1 MAGTAR
7 LVPTDIGS
15 NALKQSSVISHKMTL
30 VIIGVSSFFALMTM
44 AAQLFWNYQDGVEG
58 SNRRLHEYVEANLP
72 GMAQAIWDV
81 DHKLLRDIL
90 IGIGMQPYVSG
101 ASLSSADGI
110 ALQVGKNQALDNEIF
125 LFPIIYRQQ
134 QIGELKVQ
142 RSRNQLYYELWR
154 QMILIVV
161 GNGLKTL
168 LMIYVILTLVRSLVT
183 GRLAALAAYVNRIDL
198 GQPRKVPLPNE
209 VGAANQDEIGSVARA
224 IEQMYRR
231 IRTDFARKRWQQR
244 HLTRGQRQLSEQVEF
259 SHKELAWQARAN
271 ELLADLSLQFLK
283 VQPGDVDQ
291 ALADVGRQIA
301 ELFAVERV
309 TLLEIKEQQLC
320 YRSVWSRRDDLL
332 SSSYIDISE
341 LNRFS
346 EQLNTRHMIVVEDV
360 ETLQSD
366 DSAEYRLLKQLQL
379 RSLALFAITDGQDLL
394 GILSLSN
401 SQSPK
406 LWPQSRRAMLTQFAA
421 ALNELLVRERRDLQ
435 MLGLQRELLG
445 LNHKLKQLSE
455 TDELTGL
462 ANRRPFTESLARL
475 LASKEEGALIMLD
488 VDHFKAFNDCF
499 GHPAGDRVLQ
509 RLAQAMRKA
518 LPERA
523 LLARVG
529 GEEFALVL
537 PGVDRRQA
545 EGVAETLLTQVRELQ
560 ITHGSAPAGIV
571 TISLGLALLTQN
583 TRDLSE
589 VIRVADKAL
598 YQAKHQGRN
607 TWEGANKSEM

>member
-1 MAGTAR
+1 M
-7 LVPTDIGS
+7 
-15 NALKQSSVISHKMTL
+15 KQSSVISHKMTL

-44 AAQLFWNYQDGVEG
+44 VAQLFWNYQDGVEG
-58 SNRRLHEYVEANLP
+58 GNRRLNEYVEANLP

-101 ASLSSADGI
+101 ASLSSVDGI
-110 ALQVGKNQALDNEIF
+110 TLQVGNNQAQDNETF

-320 YRSVWSRRDDLL
+320 YRSVWSRRGKPH

-341 LNRFS
+341 LNRFA
-346 EQLNTRHMIVVEDV
+346 EQLNTRHMIIVEDV
-360 ETLQSD
+360 ENLQSD

-462 ANRRPFTESLARL
+462 ANRRPFTESLACL
-475 LASKEEGALIMLD
+475 LASEEGGALIMLD

-571 TISLGLALLTQN
+571 TISLGLALLTPN

-589 VIRVADKAL
+589 VIRLADKAL

-607 TWEGANKSEM
+607 TWCIAQ

>member
-1 MAGTAR
+1 
-7 LVPTDIGS
+7 
-15 NALKQSSVISHKMTL
+15 MTL

-44 AAQLFWNYQDGVEG
+44 VAQLFWNYQDGVEG
-58 SNRRLHEYVEANLP
+58 GNRRLNEYVEANLP
-72 GMAQAIWDV
+72 GIAQAIWDV

-101 ASLSSADGI
+101 ASLSSVDGI
-110 ALQVGKNQALDNEIF
+110 TLQVGNNQAQDNETF

-320 YRSVWSRRDDLL
+320 YRSVWSRRGKPH

-341 LNRFS
+341 LNRFA
-346 EQLNTRHMIVVEDV
+346 EQLNTRHMIIVEDV
-360 ETLQSD
+360 ENLQSD

-394 GILSLSN
+394 GMLSLSN

-475 LASKEEGALIMLD
+475 LASEEGGALIMLD

-571 TISLGLALLTQN
+571 TISLGLALLTPN

-589 VIRVADKAL
+589 VIRLADKAL

-607 TWEGANKSEM
+607 TWCIAQ

>member
-1 MAGTAR
+1 M
-7 LVPTDIGS
+7 
-15 NALKQSSVISHKMTL
+15 KQSSVISHKMTL
-30 VIIGVSSFFALMTM
+30 VIIGVSSFFALVTM
-44 AAQLFWNYQDGVEG
+44 VAQLFWNYQDGVEG
-58 SNRRLHEYVEANLP
+58 GNRRLNEYVEANLP

-101 ASLSSADGI
+101 ASLSSVDGI
-110 ALQVGKNQALDNEIF
+110 TLQVGNNQAQDNETF

-320 YRSVWSRRDDLL
+320 YRSVWSRRGKPH

-341 LNRFS
+341 LNRFA
-346 EQLNTRHMIVVEDV
+346 EQLNTRHMIIVEDV
-360 ETLQSD
+360 ENLQSD

-462 ANRRPFTESLARL
+462 ANRRPFTESLACL
-475 LASKEEGALIMLD
+475 LASEEGGALIMLD

-571 TISLGLALLTQN
+571 TISLGLALLTPN

-589 VIRVADKAL
+589 VIRLADKAL

-607 TWEGANKSEM
+607 TWCIAQ

>member
-1 MAGTAR
+1 
-7 LVPTDIGS
+7 
-15 NALKQSSVISHKMTL
+15 MTL

-72 GMAQAIWDV
+72 GIAQAIWDV

-545 EGVAETLLTQVRELQ
+545 EGVAETLLTQVQELQ

-607 TWEGANKSEM
+607 TWCIA

>member
-1 MAGTAR
+1 M
-7 LVPTDIGS
+7 
-15 NALKQSSVISHKMTL
+15 KQSSVISHKMTL

-183 GRLAALAAYVNRIDL
+183 GRLAALAVYVNRIDL

-475 LASKEEGALIMLD
+475 LASEEAGALIMLD
-488 VDHFKAFNDCF
+488 VDHFKAFNDSF
-499 GHPAGDRVLQ
+499 GHPAGDSVLQ
-509 RLAQAMRKA
+509 RLAQTMQKA
-518 LPERA
+518 LPESA

-529 GEEFALVL
+529 SEEFALVL

-545 EGVAETLLTQVRELQ
+545 KDLAETLLNRVRALQ
-560 ITHGSAPAGIV
+560 ISHAASPAGIV
-571 TISLGLALLTQN
+571 TISLGLALLP
-583 TRDLSE
+583 RDELDLSE

-598 YQAKHQGRN
+598 YPAKHLGRN
-607 TWEGANKSEM
+607 TWFLSE

>member
-1 MAGTAR
+1 
-7 LVPTDIGS
+7 
-15 NALKQSSVISHKMTL
+15 MTL

-545 EGVAETLLTQVRELQ
+545 EGVAETLLTQVQELQ

-607 TWEGANKSEM
+607 TWCIT

>member
-1 MAGTAR
+1 M
-7 LVPTDIGS
+7 
-15 NALKQSSVISHKMTL
+15 KQSSVISHKMTL

-545 EGVAETLLTQVRELQ
+545 EGVAETLLTQVQELQ

-607 TWEGANKSEM
+607 TWCIA

>member
-1 MAGTAR
+1 M
-7 LVPTDIGS
+7 
-15 NALKQSSVISHKMTL
+15 KQSSVISHKMTL

-545 EGVAETLLTQVRELQ
+545 KDLAETLLNRVRALQ
-560 ITHGSAPAGIV
+560 ISHAASPAGIV
-571 TISLGLALLTQN
+571 TISIGLALLPRDEQ
-583 TRDLSE
+583 DLSE

-607 TWEGANKSEM
+607 TWCIA

>member
-1 MAGTAR
+1 LAGTAR

-607 TWEGANKSEM
+607 TWCIA

>member
-1 MAGTAR
+1 M
-7 LVPTDIGS
+7 
-15 NALKQSSVISHKMTL
+15 KQSSVISHKMTL

-44 AAQLFWNYQDGVEG
+44 VAQLFWNYQDGVEG
-58 SNRRLHEYVEANLP
+58 GNRRLNEYVEANLP
-72 GMAQAIWDV
+72 GIAQAIWDV

-101 ASLSSADGI
+101 ASLSSVDGI
-110 ALQVGKNQALDNEIF
+110 TLQVGNNQAQDNETF

-320 YRSVWSRRDDLL
+320 YRSVWSRRGKPH

-341 LNRFS
+341 LNRFA
-346 EQLNTRHMIVVEDV
+346 EQLNTRHMIIVEDV
-360 ETLQSD
+360 ENLQSD

-394 GILSLSN
+394 GMLSLSN

-475 LASKEEGALIMLD
+475 LASEEGGALIMLD

-571 TISLGLALLTQN
+571 TISLGLALLTPN

-589 VIRVADKAL
+589 VIRLADKAL

-607 TWEGANKSEM
+607 TWCIAQ

>member
-1 MAGTAR
+1 
-7 LVPTDIGS
+7 
-15 NALKQSSVISHKMTL
+15 MTL
-30 VIIGVSSFFALMTM
+30 VIIGVSSFFALVTM
-44 AAQLFWNYQDGVEG
+44 VAQLFWNYQDGVEG
-58 SNRRLHEYVEANLP
+58 GNRRLNEYVEANLP

-101 ASLSSADGI
+101 ASLSSVDGI
-110 ALQVGKNQALDNEIF
+110 TLQVGNNQAQDNETF

-320 YRSVWSRRDDLL
+320 YRSVWSRRGKPH

-341 LNRFS
+341 LNRFA
-346 EQLNTRHMIVVEDV
+346 EQLNTRHMIIVEDV
-360 ETLQSD
+360 ENLQSD

-462 ANRRPFTESLARL
+462 ANRRPFTESLACL
-475 LASKEEGALIMLD
+475 LASEEGGALIMLD

-571 TISLGLALLTQN
+571 TISLGLALLTPN

-589 VIRVADKAL
+589 VIRLADKAL

-607 TWEGANKSEM
+607 TWCIAQ

>member
-1 MAGTAR
+1 
-7 LVPTDIGS
+7 
-15 NALKQSSVISHKMTL
+15 MTL

-44 AAQLFWNYQDGVEG
+44 VAQLFWNYQDGVEG
-58 SNRRLHEYVEANLP
+58 GNRRLNEYVEANLP
-72 GMAQAIWDV
+72 GIAQAIWDV

-101 ASLSSADGI
+101 ASLSSVDGI
-110 ALQVGKNQALDNEIF
+110 TLQVGNNQAQDNETF

-283 VQPGDVDQ
+283 VQPGDVNQ

-320 YRSVWSRRDDLL
+320 YRSVWSRRGKPH

-341 LNRFS
+341 LNRFA
-346 EQLNTRHMIVVEDV
+346 EQLNTRHMIIVEDV
-360 ETLQSD
+360 ENLQSD

-462 ANRRPFTESLARL
+462 ANRRPFTESLACL
-475 LASKEEGALIMLD
+475 LASEEGGALIMLD

-571 TISLGLALLTQN
+571 TISLGLALLTPN

-589 VIRVADKAL
+589 VIRLADKAL

-607 TWEGANKSEM
+607 TWCIAQ

>member
-1 MAGTAR
+1 M
-7 LVPTDIGS
+7 
-15 NALKQSSVISHKMTL
+15 KQSSVISHKMTL

-44 AAQLFWNYQDGVEG
+44 VAQLFWNYQDGVEG
-58 SNRRLHEYVEANLP
+58 GNRRLNEYVEANLP
-72 GMAQAIWDV
+72 GIAQAIWDV

-101 ASLSSADGI
+101 ASLSSVDGI
-110 ALQVGKNQALDNEIF
+110 TLQVGNNQAQDNETF

-283 VQPGDVDQ
+283 VQPGDVNQ

-320 YRSVWSRRDDLL
+320 YRSVWSRRGKPH

-341 LNRFS
+341 LNSFA
-346 EQLNTRHMIVVEDV
+346 EQLNTRHMIIVEDV
-360 ETLQSD
+360 ENLQSD

-394 GILSLSN
+394 GMLSLSN

-462 ANRRPFTESLARL
+462 ANRRPFTQSLARL
-475 LASKEEGALIMLD
+475 LASEEGGALIMLD

-571 TISLGLALLTQN
+571 TISLGLALLTPN

-589 VIRVADKAL
+589 VIRLADKAL

-607 TWEGANKSEM
+607 TWCIAQ

>member
-1 MAGTAR
+1 
-7 LVPTDIGS
+7 
-15 NALKQSSVISHKMTL
+15 MTL

-475 LASKEEGALIMLD
+475 LASEEGGALIMLD

-545 EGVAETLLTQVRELQ
+545 EGVAETLLTQVQELQ

-607 TWEGANKSEM
+607 TWCIA

>member
-1 MAGTAR
+1 M
-7 LVPTDIGS
+7 
-15 NALKQSSVISHKMTL
+15 KQSSVISHKMTL

-44 AAQLFWNYQDGVEG
+44 VAQLFWNYQDGVEG
-58 SNRRLHEYVEANLP
+58 GNRRLNEYVEANLP
-72 GMAQAIWDV
+72 GIAQAIWDV

-101 ASLSSADGI
+101 ASLSSVDGI
-110 ALQVGKNQALDNEIF
+110 TLQVGNNQAQDNETF

-571 TISLGLALLTQN
+571 TISLGLALLTPN

-589 VIRVADKAL
+589 VIRLADKAL

-607 TWEGANKSEM
+607 TWCIAQ

>member
-1 MAGTAR
+1 M
-7 LVPTDIGS
+7 
-15 NALKQSSVISHKMTL
+15 KQSSVISHKMTL

-44 AAQLFWNYQDGVEG
+44 VAQLFWNYQDGVEG
-58 SNRRLHEYVEANLP
+58 GNRRLNEYVEANLP
-72 GMAQAIWDV
+72 GIAQAIWDV

-101 ASLSSADGI
+101 ASLSSVDGI
-110 ALQVGKNQALDNEIF
+110 TLQVGNNQAQDNETF

-320 YRSVWSRRDDLL
+320 YRSVWSRRGKPH

-341 LNRFS
+341 LNRFA
-346 EQLNTRHMIVVEDV
+346 EQLNTRHMIIVEDV
-360 ETLQSD
+360 EDLQSD

-394 GILSLSN
+394 GMLSLSN

-462 ANRRPFTESLARL
+462 ANRRPFTQSLARL
-475 LASKEEGALIMLD
+475 LASEEGGALIMLD

-571 TISLGLALLTQN
+571 TISLGLALLTPN

-589 VIRVADKAL
+589 VIRLADKAL

-607 TWEGANKSEM
+607 TWCIAQ

>member
-1 MAGTAR
+1 
-7 LVPTDIGS
+7 
-15 NALKQSSVISHKMTL
+15 MTL

-44 AAQLFWNYQDGVEG
+44 VAQLFWNYQDGVEG
-58 SNRRLHEYVEANLP
+58 GNRRLNEYVEANLP
-72 GMAQAIWDV
+72 GIAQAIWDV

-101 ASLSSADGI
+101 ASLSSVDGI
-110 ALQVGKNQALDNEIF
+110 TLQVGNNQAQDNETF

-320 YRSVWSRRDDLL
+320 YRSVWSRRGKPH

-341 LNRFS
+341 LNCFA
-346 EQLNTRHMIVVEDV
+346 EQLNTRHMIIVEDV
-360 ETLQSD
+360 ENLQSD

-394 GILSLSN
+394 GMLSLSN

-475 LASKEEGALIMLD
+475 LASEEGGALIMLD

-571 TISLGLALLTQN
+571 TISLGLALLTPN

-589 VIRVADKAL
+589 VIRLADKAL

-607 TWEGANKSEM
+607 TWCIAQ

>member
-1 MAGTAR
+1 
-7 LVPTDIGS
+7 
-15 NALKQSSVISHKMTL
+15 MTL

-379 RSLALFAITDGQDLL
+379 RSLALFAITDGHDLL
-394 GILSLSN
+394 GVLSLSN

-607 TWEGANKSEM
+607 TWCIA

>member
-30 VIIGVSSFFALMTM
+30 VIIGVSSFFALVTM

-110 ALQVGKNQALDNEIF
+110 ALQVGNNQAQDNETF

-198 GQPRKVPLPNE
+198 GQPRKVPLPDA
-209 VGAANQDEIGSVARA
+209 VGAENQDEIGSVARA

-244 HLTRGQRQLSEQVEF
+244 HLARGQRQLSELVEL

-283 VQPGDVDQ
+283 LQPGEVNQ

-309 TLLEIKEQQLC
+309 ALLEIKEQQLC
-320 YRSVWSRRDDLL
+320 YRSVWSRRGDPQA
-332 SSSYIDISE
+332 SRYIDISE

-346 EQLNTRHMIVVEDV
+346 EQLNSRQMMVVEDV
-360 ETLQSD
+360 ETLRPEAD
-366 DSAEYRLLKQLQL
+366 AEYRLLKQLQL
-379 RSLALFAITDGQDLL
+379 RSLALFAITDGHDLL
-394 GILSLSN
+394 GVLSLSN
-401 SQSPK
+401 GQSPQP
-406 LWPQSRRAMLTQFAA
+406 WPQSRRAMLTQFAA

-475 LASKEEGALIMLD
+475 LASEEAGALIMLD
-488 VDHFKAFNDCF
+488 VDHFKAFNDSF
-499 GHPAGDRVLQ
+499 GHPAGDSVLQ
-509 RLAQAMRKA
+509 RLAQTMQKA
-518 LPERA
+518 LPESA

-545 EGVAETLLTQVRELQ
+545 KDLAETLLNRVRALQ
-560 ITHGSAPAGIV
+560 ISHAASPAGIV
-571 TISLGLALLTQN
+571 TISIGLALLP
-583 TRDLSE
+583 RDELDLSE

-598 YQAKHQGRN
+598 YQAKHLGRN
-607 TWEGANKSEM
+607 TWFLAE

>member
-545 EGVAETLLTQVRELQ
+545 EGVAETLLIQVRELQ

-607 TWEGANKSEM
+607 TWCIA

>member
-1 MAGTAR
+1 M
-7 LVPTDIGS
+7 
-15 NALKQSSVISHKMTL
+15 KQSSVISHKMTL
-30 VIIGVSSFFALMTM
+30 VIIGVSSFFALVTM
-44 AAQLFWNYQDGVEG
+44 VAQLFWNYQDGVEG
-58 SNRRLHEYVEANLP
+58 GNRRLNEYVEANLP

-101 ASLSSADGI
+101 ASLSSVDGI
-110 ALQVGKNQALDNEIF
+110 TLQVGNNQAQDNETF

-320 YRSVWSRRDDLL
+320 YRSVWSRRGKPH

-341 LNRFS
+341 LNRFA
-346 EQLNTRHMIVVEDV
+346 EQLNTRHMIIVEDV
-360 ETLQSD
+360 ENLQSD

-462 ANRRPFTESLARL
+462 ANRRPFTESLACL
-475 LASKEEGALIMLD
+475 LASEEGGALIMLD

-560 ITHGSAPAGIV
+560 IIHGSAPAGIV
-571 TISLGLALLTQN
+571 TISLGLALLTPN

-589 VIRVADKAL
+589 VIRLADKAL

-607 TWEGANKSEM
+607 TWCIAQ

>member
-1 MAGTAR
+1 M
-7 LVPTDIGS
+7 
-15 NALKQSSVISHKMTL
+15 KQSSVISHKMTL

-607 TWEGANKSEM
+607 TWCIA

>member
-1 MAGTAR
+1 MR
-7 LVPTDIGS
+7 
-15 NALKQSSVISHKMTL
+15 QSSVISHKMTL

-607 TWEGANKSEM
+607 TWCIA

>member
-1 MAGTAR
+1 M
-7 LVPTDIGS
+7 
-15 NALKQSSVISHKMTL
+15 KQSSVISHKMTL

-110 ALQVGKNQALDNEIF
+110 ALQVGKNQAPDNETF

-134 QIGELKVQ
+134 QIGELQVQ

-198 GQPRKVPLPNE
+198 GQPRKVPLPNA

-259 SHKELAWQARAN
+259 SHKELAWQAKAN

-291 ALADVGRQIA
+291 ALANVGRQIA

-320 YRSVWSRRDDLL
+320 YRSVWSRRDDSL
-332 SSSYIDISE
+332 SASHIDISE

-346 EQLNTRHMIVVEDV
+346 EQLNSRHMIVVEDV

-366 DSAEYRLLKQLQL
+366 DNAEYRLLKQLQL

-406 LWPQSRRAMLTQFAA
+406 IWPQSRRAMLTQFAA

-462 ANRRPFTESLARL
+462 ANRRPFTESFARL
-475 LASKEEGALIMLD
+475 LASAEGGALIMLD

-537 PGVDRRQA
+537 PGADRRQA
-545 EGVAETLLTQVRELQ
+545 EGVAETLLAQVRDLQ

-571 TISLGLALLTQN
+571 TISLGLALLTPN

-589 VIRVADKAL
+589 IIRVADKAL

-607 TWEGANKSEM
+607 TWCIAQ

>member
-1 MAGTAR
+1 M
-7 LVPTDIGS
+7 
-15 NALKQSSVISHKMTL
+15 KQSSVISHKMTL

-44 AAQLFWNYQDGVEG
+44 VAQLFWNYQDGVEG
-58 SNRRLHEYVEANLP
+58 GNRRLNEYVEANLP

-101 ASLSSADGI
+101 ASLSSVDGI
-110 ALQVGKNQALDNEIF
+110 TLQVGNNQAQDNETF

-320 YRSVWSRRDDLL
+320 YRSVWSRRGKPH

-341 LNRFS
+341 LNRFA
-346 EQLNTRHMIVVEDV
+346 EQLNTRHMIIVEDV
-360 ETLQSD
+360 ENLQSD

-475 LASKEEGALIMLD
+475 LASEEGGALIMLD

-571 TISLGLALLTQN
+571 TISLGLALLTPN

-589 VIRVADKAL
+589 VIRLADKAL

-607 TWEGANKSEM
+607 TWCIAQ